1 MSMRRTK
8 PKYNGTR
15 LRDAPTK
22 PGINVKAS
30 ECVRL
35 DPRTSKPIEIIT
47 KNNARLQAGKRAVE
61 GIEDRGSSGLT
72 TGQLLKP

>member
-8 PKYNGTR
+8 PKYKGTR
-15 LRDAPTK
+15 VRDAPTK

-35 DPRTSKPIEIIT
+35 DPRTLKPIEVIT
-47 KNNARLQAGKRAVE
+47 KKNARL
-61 GIEDRGSSGLT
+61 
-72 TGQLLKP
+72 